1 LIKYVKSFFWIVAKR
16 LSYIEE
22 ARCLKVKYLNSMMMM
37 MMMMIIIIIIN
48 SARYQQLLCYD
59 RTVYI

>member
-1 LIKYVKSFFWIVAKR
+1 
-16 LSYIEE
+16 
-22 ARCLKVKYLNSMMMM
+22 MMMM
-37 MMMMIIIIIIN
+37 MMMMMMMTIN